1 MENKMNLKDKLIL
14 ISDKLDRLGLQ
25 KDADVIDSLLTK
37 IASKGIMELLEE
49 LPSDDEEKS
58 S

>member
-1 MENKMNLKDKLIL
+1 MNLKDKLIL